1 MIEVIYNGVNITDD
15 VSIIRCYHDMYAGN
29 RADTVN
35 IRFNDSSNLWDAW
48 APSTDDEICI
58 NYDVISTGAMF
69 VSKITPQNGIVD
81 IAAHSAPVSGFDKQ
95 NKAWQKVRLLQI
107 GEEIAKRNGL
117 SFHTYDVEDRLYS
130 YVLQADGDFR
140 FLNRLA
146 QLEGCAVVIYDK
158 KLVMYSEA
166 AMEAREPSETLDVT
180 IDGDYKYQ
188 DRRIELF
195 GSCTVQC
202 GMYSGSFS
210 VDNGSSR
217 ALVPTSM
224 PVVGS
229 NAEADRFAKNLL
241 RYANKGCYGGY
252 VRAPILTGYAPASM
266 VELSNAKVPSW
277 DGPVF
282 IDHIRNDYISGNS
295 KIFFR
300 KPLEGY

>member
-1 MIEVIYNGVNITDD
+1 MIEVIYNGVDITDN
-15 VSIIRCYHDMYAGN
+15 VTIVRCYHDMYAGN
-29 RADTVN
+29 RSDTVN

-48 APSTDDEICI
+48 APSATDEICI
-58 NYDVISTGAMF
+58 NYDTISTGAMF
-69 VSKITPQNGIVD
+69 VSRITPQNGIID
-81 IAAHSAPVSGFDKQ
+81 ITAQSAPMSGFDKQ

-117 SFHTYDVEDRLYS
+117 SFRSYDVEDRLYS

-146 QLEGCAVVIYDK
+146 HLEGCAVVIYDK
-158 KLVMYSEA
+158 KLVMYNEA
-166 AMEAREPSETLDVT
+166 AMEAQDPSETLDVT

-195 GSCTVQC
+195 GSCTVQS
-202 GMYSGSFS
+202 GMYSGNFS

-217 ALVPTSM
+217 VLIPASM

-229 NAEADRFAKNLL
+229 NEEAKRFAKNLL
-241 RYANKGCYGGY
+241 RYANKYYYGGY
-252 VRAPILTGYAPASM
+252 VRSPILPGYAPASM
-266 VELSNAKVPSW
+266 VELSNARTPSW

-282 IDHIRNDYISGNS
+282 IDHIRNDYVSGKS
-295 KIFFR
+295 KVFFR